1 VPNCMKVTYLKRAES
16 LAALRA
22 IARRQ
27 ARRGLSEPKG
37 VYLCSPCGGWHLTS
51 RPGIQ
56 APPWI
61 RRRKGA

>member
-1 VPNCMKVTYLKRAES
+1 VPNCMKVTYLDRAES

-22 IARRQ
+22 IARKQ
-27 ARRGLSEPKG
+27 ARRGLQAPKG

-56 APPWI
+56 TPPWTQ
-61 RRRKGA
+61 RRKGA